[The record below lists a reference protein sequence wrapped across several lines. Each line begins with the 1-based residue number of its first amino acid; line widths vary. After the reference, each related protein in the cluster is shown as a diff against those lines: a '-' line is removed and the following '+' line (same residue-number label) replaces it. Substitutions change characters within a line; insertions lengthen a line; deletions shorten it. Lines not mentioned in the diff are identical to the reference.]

1 MDALFYIITMLIAGF
16 VCVVFERWLL
26 ISGRYRSSA
35 AASVLSF
42 ASLGG
47 GLYGLIMLI
56 ILPMLQDGVG
66 GISAGDFFPVL
77 LLFLIG
83 VWGSTILEAR
93 ARKKGRGVT
102 S

>member
-1 MDALFYIITMLIAGF
+1 
-16 VCVVFERWLL
+16 
-26 ISGRYRSSA
+26 
-35 AASVLSF
+35 
-42 ASLGG
+42 
-47 GLYGLIMLI
+47 MLI

>member
-1 MDALFYIITMLIAGF
+1 MDEIFYIITMLSVGF

-26 ISGRYRSSA
+26 ASGRYRSSA

-42 ASLGG
+42 AGLGG

-56 ILPMLQDGVG
+56 ILPVLQEEVG
-66 GISAGDFFPVL
+66 DISAGDFFPVL

-83 VWGSTILEAR
+83 VWGSAILEAR
-93 ARKKGRGVT
+93 ARK
-102 S
+102 